1 MTKEEKI
8 VDIVKKLVA
17 VQSDTGTTLECAMA
31 DRIGSFFE
39 EDAYFSQHPE
49 SWGLHRT
56 GDHLGRSIVWALK
69 RGRSNSVVI
78 LTGHYDAV
86 EIECYGALK
95 PYALDADALRE
106 KILART
112 DIPQELRAQAESP
125 DWMFGRAVA
134 DMKGGLGVGL
144 YEVLNLPADSEN
156 GVLFL
161 AVCDEE
167 NLSAGARSAVPLL
180 LDLRER
186 FGIEYKMSIVLEPQ
200 LPLGTDDFMIYN
212 GSIGKMLPI
221 IVAKG
226 HLAHCGEPL
235 KGLNA
240 AHMIAQIVS
249 SVDMNTDLMTED
261 LGLSAQPPIAQ
272 IMKDLKTAYDVSIPE
287 YAAACINLL
296 FMGKNRPMALLE
308 KIRTLA
314 QDAVKTV
321 MARYEK
327 AFDLVLSRG
336 LVLERDR
343 LDADVE
349 VLLIGE
355 LEQRIAAKRGDFDAF
370 RAAIQRS
377 LNDRVRTGEITL
389 QTAGI
394 EYMKTMLSELRTES
408 PTVVIG
414 MTPPYYPCVSNTY
427 FKNDSAAQIEN
438 VRGVVEQLGMKL
450 RVMPFFTGI
459 GDCSYM
465 ICADPTAER
474 ELMRNMTLAGE
485 VYDIPFEA
493 ACALDTP
500 CVFIGPRCRDIHRW
514 EERVYV
520 PDLTRAVP
528 EIIEALLK

>member
-1 MTKEEKI
+1 MTREEKI
-8 VDIVKKLVA
+8 IDIVKKLVA
-17 VQSDTGTTLECAMA
+17 VQSDTGTTLECAMVE
-31 DRIGSFFE
+31 RIGQFFA
-39 EDAYFSQHPE
+39 EDAYFSEHSE
-49 SWGLHRT
+49 LWGLCKT
-56 GDHLGRSIVWALK
+56 GDHLGRSVVWALK
-69 RGRSNSVVI
+69 KGKSNSVVI

-95 PYALDADALRE
+95 PYALDADALKE

-112 DIPQELRAQAESP
+112 DIPQELRTQAQSP
-125 DWMFGRAVA
+125 DWMFGRAAA
-134 DMKGGLGVGL
+134 DMKGGVGVGL
-144 YEVLNLPADSEN
+144 YEVLNLPADSET

-167 NLSAGARSAVPLL
+167 NLSAGARSAMPLL
-180 LDLRER
+180 LELREK

-240 AHMIAQIVS
+240 AHLVAEIVGR
-249 SVDMNTDLMTED
+249 VDMNTDLMTED
-261 LGLSAQPPIAQ
+261 LGLSAQVPIAQ
-272 IMKDLKTAYDVSIPE
+272 IVKDLKTTYDVSIPE

-296 FMGKNRPMALLE
+296 FMGKNRPLALLE
-308 KIRTLA
+308 KIRALA
-314 QDAVKTV
+314 QDAAKTV
-321 MARYEK
+321 MARYNK
-327 AFDLVLSRG
+327 AFDLALSKE

-343 LDADVE
+343 LGAEVE

-355 LEQRIAAKRGDFDAF
+355 LEQRIAAKHADFDAF
-370 RAAIQRS
+370 RSDLQKS
-377 LNDRVRTGEITL
+377 LNERVRAGETTL

-394 EYMKTMLSELRTES
+394 EYMKTMLEALNTEA

-414 MTPPYYPCVSNTY
+414 MAPPYYPCVSNTY
-427 FKNDSAAQIEN
+427 FANDSAAQIET
-438 VRGVVEQLGMKL
+438 VRGTVERLGMKL

-465 ICADPTAER
+465 VCSDPITER
-474 ELMRNMTLAGE
+474 ALMQNVTLAGDA
-485 VYDIPFEA
+485 YDIPFEA
-493 ACALDTP
+493 AHALNTP
-500 CVFIGPRCRDIHRW
+500 CFFIGPRCRDIHRW

-520 PDLTRAVP
+520 PDLVKNVP
-528 EIIEALLK
+528 DIVEDLLK

>member
-1 MTKEEKI
+1 MTREEKI
-8 VDIVKKLVA
+8 LDIVKKLIA

-31 DRIGSFFE
+31 ERIGQFFA
-39 EDAYFSQHPE
+39 EDAYFSQHSE
-49 SWGLHRT
+49 LWGLSKT
-56 GDHLGRSIVWALK
+56 GDHLGRSVVWALK
-69 RGRSNSVVI
+69 KGKSNSVVI

-95 PYALDADALRE
+95 PYALDADALKE
-106 KILART
+106 KILERT
-112 DIPQELRAQAESP
+112 DIPQELREQAQSP
-125 DWMFGRAVA
+125 DWLFGRACA
-134 DMKGGLGVGL
+134 DMKGGVGVGL
-144 YEVLNLPADSEN
+144 YEVLNLSEDSET

-180 LDLRER
+180 LEVREK
-186 FGIEYKMSIVLEPQ
+186 FGTEYKMSIVLEPQ

-221 IVAKG
+221 IAAKG

-240 AHMIAQIVS
+240 AHLIAEIVGR
-249 SVDMNTDLMTED
+249 VDMNTDLVTED
-261 LGLSAQPPIAQ
+261 QGLSAQVPIAQ
-272 IMKDLKTAYDVSIPE
+272 IVRDLKTTYDVSIPE

-296 FMGKNRPMALLE
+296 FMGKNRPLELLE
-308 KIRTLA
+308 KIRDLS
-314 QDAVKTV
+314 QDAAGTV
-321 MARYEK
+321 MARYNK
-327 AFDLVLSRG
+327 AFDLALSKR

-343 LDADVE
+343 LGAEVE

-355 LEQRIAAKRGDFDAF
+355 LEQRIAEKRTDFDTF
-370 RAAIQRS
+370 RANLQKS
-377 LNDRVRTGEITL
+377 LNDRVRAGEITL

-394 EYMKTMLSELRTES
+394 EYMKTMLGELEA

-414 MTPPYYPCVSNTY
+414 MAPPYYPCVSNTY
-427 FKNDSAAQIEN
+427 FENDSAAQIET
-438 VRGVVEQLGMKL
+438 VRTTVESLGMKL

-465 ICADPTAER
+465 VCADPVAER
-474 ELMRNMTLAGE
+474 ALMQNVTLAGD

-493 ACALDTP
+493 AHALRTP
-500 CVFIGPRCRDIHRW
+500 CFFIGPRCRDIHRW

-520 PDLTRAVP
+520 PDLVKNVP
-528 EIIEALLK
+528 DIVEALLK